1 MVHLMHS
8 FEHKGELELFDD
20 ETMIMTRLSLDELF
34 EYIKVHG
41 AVQNMIFPR
50 LYIYGSGCDIDYI
63 DGLDGRGV
71 MGTAIYD
78 MFSGLSRESV
88 LNRGILYEM
97 NMKLPVSAMYDYS
110 AINLCCMLPD
120 LIVYEKDNYYHVW
133 WNNYYFVLYIP
144 IIKAIYR
151 YENDM
156 DLRVAFSVTEYGK
169 HDNLIIMRE
178 GINFYEQLKDY
189 QSMSRGTFLRKFMYS

>member
-1 MVHLMHS
+1 MVHLINS
-8 FEHKGELELFDD
+8 FERKDELELFDD
-20 ETMIMTRLSLDELF
+20 STLMMTRLSLEELF
-34 EYIKVHG
+34 EYIKKHG
-41 AVQNMIFPR
+41 AVENMIFPR
-50 LYIYGSGCDIDYI
+50 LYLYGSGCDIDYI

-78 MFSGLSRESV
+78 MFSGLSREPA
-88 LNRGILYEM
+88 LHRGMLYESG
-97 NMKLPVSAMYDYS
+97 MKLPVSALYNYT
-110 AINLCCMLPD
+110 AIDLHCTLPD
-120 LIVYEKDNYYHVW
+120 IIVFERDNYYHVW

-178 GINFYEQLKDY
+178 GINFSEQLKDY
-189 QSMSRGTFLRKFMYS
+189 QRMSRGTFLRKFMYE

>member
-20 ETMIMTRLSLDELF
+20 ATMIMTRLSLDELF
-34 EYIKVHG
+34 EYIKIHG
-41 AVQNMIFPR
+41 AVQNMFFPR
-50 LYIYGSGCDIDYI
+50 LYLYGSGCDIDYI

-88 LNRGILYEM
+88 LNRGIPYEM

-110 AINLCCMLPD
+110 GINLCCMLPD
-120 LIVYEKDNYYHVW
+120 LIVYEQDNYYHVW
-133 WNNYYFVLYIP
+133 WNDYYFVLYAP
-144 IIKAIYR
+144 IIKAVYR

-178 GINFYEQLKDY
+178 GINFSEQLKDY
-189 QSMSRGTFLRKFMYS
+189 QRMSRGTFLRKFMYG